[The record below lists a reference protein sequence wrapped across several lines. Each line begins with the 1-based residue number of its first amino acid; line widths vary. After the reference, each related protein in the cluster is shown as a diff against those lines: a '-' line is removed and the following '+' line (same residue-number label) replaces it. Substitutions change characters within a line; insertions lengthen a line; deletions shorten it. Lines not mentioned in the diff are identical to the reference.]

1 MSQERYPLSW
11 PNGWPRTDARKRQ
24 RANWTKTTYTDVQNR
39 DTNAMEKLKRS
50 QEINVG
56 DATKRLE
63 RQLEA
68 LGATDAILSTNVELR
83 LDGRPKA
90 GRVEPFDTGAAI
102 YFKLKGKDRCLACD
116 RWQRVA
122 DNINALAL
130 HIDALRRIDRYG
142 IGDMEQ
148 AFAGYTALPA
158 NASPWWTVLEFEQ
171 RPSDWLTVLK
181 RYHTLLKQHHPD
193 RGGSVETMAK
203 INAARDAA
211 RFDLEQAI
219 RG

>member
-11 PNGWPRTDARKRQ
+11 PNGWPRTNAHKRQ
-24 RANWTKTTYTDVQNR
+24 RANWTKTTYTDVQDR
-39 DTNAMEKLKRS
+39 QTGASKKLRGAQS
-50 QEINVG
+50 INVG
-56 DATKRLE
+56 DATERLE

-68 LGATDAILSTNVELR
+68 LGATDAILSTNIELR
-83 LDGRPKA
+83 IDGRPKS
-90 GRVEPFDTGAAI
+90 GRVEPYDVGAAI

-158 NASPWWTVLEFEQ
+158 QASPWWTILEFDQ
-171 RPSDWLTVLK
+171 RPTSFAVVAE
-181 RYHTLLKQHHPD
+181 RHATLAKQHHPD

-211 RFDLEQAI
+211 RFDLEKAI